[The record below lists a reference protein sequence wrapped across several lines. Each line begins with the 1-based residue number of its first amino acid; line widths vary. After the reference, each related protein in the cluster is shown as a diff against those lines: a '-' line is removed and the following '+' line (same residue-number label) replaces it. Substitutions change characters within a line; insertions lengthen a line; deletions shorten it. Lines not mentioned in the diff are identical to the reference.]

1 MLVLVLKVEVL
12 EELVLAAAALELED
26 ELEDE
31 LAAALDEVVVVVVV
45 LPPFPLLLADELEAA
60 AALEEEEL
68 TMEELEMVE
77 TSEGR
82 ADEEE
87 DCEEPGTQPHG

>member
-1 MLVLVLKVEVL
+1 MLVLVLNVEVL
-12 EELVLAAAALELED
+12 EELVLAAPALELELED
-26 ELEDE
+26 EVEDK
-31 LAAALDEVVVVVVV
+31 LAAALDEVVVV

-77 TSEGR
+77 ATEGR

-87 DCEEPGTQPHG
+87 EEDWPGFQPQG